1 MSRCGY
7 HSSHIQVQMMISTK
21 THVVYSRGVATVL
34 LLSLALTGCSSSPVE
49 EVNVQNTPS
58 PTPTATST
66 PSPKSTPSKAQVDPN
81 SKACKAALAGNEN
94 FVEVINGIQNG
105 TMSFSKAANL
115 AGEIERSLDSARK
128 AITTPSFE
136 SAMLQMAN
144 IIGIAR
150 MSLENNDLDSYQ
162 MMVNEFISEGG
173 YFRPY
178 C

>member
-1 MSRCGY
+1 MRKSFVSAQR
-7 HSSHIQVQMMISTK
+7 I
-21 THVVYSRGVATVL
+21 ATIL
-34 LLSLALTGCSSSPVE
+34 FLSLSLAGCSPSAVE
-49 EVNVQNTPS
+49 EVQVQVQTTPS
-58 PTPTATST
+58 PKPTVTST

-81 SKACKAALAGNEN
+81 AKACKAALAGNEN
-94 FVEVINGIQNG
+94 FVEVINGVQNG
-105 TMSFSKAANL
+105 TMSNSKAASL
-115 AGEIERSLDSARK
+115 AGKVERSLDSARK
-128 AITTPSFE
+128 TITTSSFE
-136 SAMLQMAN
+136 SAMLEMAN

>member
-1 MSRCGY
+1 MTISR
-7 HSSHIQVQMMISTK
+7 K
-21 THVVYSRGVATVL
+21 THFAFTQGVATLL
-34 LLSLALTGCSSSPVE
+34 LLSVALTGCSSSLVE
-49 EVNVQNTPS
+49 KVQVQTTPS

-81 SKACKAALAGNEN
+81 AKACKAALAGNEN
-94 FVEVINGIQNG
+94 FVEVINGVQNG
-105 TMSFSKAANL
+105 TMSNSKAAKL
-115 AGEIERSLDSARK
+115 AGEVERSLDSARK
-128 AITTPSFE
+128 TITTSSFE
-136 SAMLQMAN
+136 SAMLEMAN

>member
-1 MSRCGY
+1 MRKSFVSAQR
-7 HSSHIQVQMMISTK
+7 I
-21 THVVYSRGVATVL
+21 ATIL
-34 LLSLALTGCSSSPVE
+34 FLSLSLAGCSPSAVE
-49 EVNVQNTPS
+49 EVQVQVQTTPS
-58 PTPTATST
+58 PKPTVTST

-81 SKACKAALAGNEN
+81 AKACKAALAGNEN
-94 FVEVINGIQNG
+94 FVEVINGVQNG
-105 TMSFSKAANL
+105 TMSNSKAASL
-115 AGEIERSLDSARK
+115 AGKVERSLDSARK
-128 AITTPSFE
+128 TITTSSFE

>member
-1 MSRCGY
+1 MRKSFASAQR
-7 HSSHIQVQMMISTK
+7 I
-21 THVVYSRGVATVL
+21 ATIL
-34 LLSLALTGCSSSPVE
+34 FLSLSLAGCSPSAE
-49 EVNVQNTPS
+49 EKVQVQVQTTPS
-58 PTPTATST
+58 PKPTATST

-81 SKACKAALAGNEN
+81 AKACKAALAGNEN
-94 FVEVINGIQNG
+94 FVEVINGVQNG
-105 TMSFSKAANL
+105 TMSNLNAANL
-115 AGEIERSLDSARK
+115 AGKVERSLDSARK
-128 AITTPSFE
+128 TITTSSFE
-136 SAMLQMAN
+136 SAMLEMAN

>member
-1 MSRCGY
+1 
-7 HSSHIQVQMMISTK
+7 
-21 THVVYSRGVATVL
+21 
-34 LLSLALTGCSSSPVE
+34 VE
-49 EVNVQNTPS
+49 EVQVQVQTTPS
-58 PTPTATST
+58 PKPTVTST

-81 SKACKAALAGNEN
+81 AKACKAALAGNEN
-94 FVEVINGIQNG
+94 FVEVINGVQNG
-105 TMSFSKAANL
+105 TMSNSKAASL
-115 AGEIERSLDSARK
+115 AGKVERSLDSARK
-128 AITTPSFE
+128 TITTSSFE
-136 SAMLQMAN
+136 SAMLEMAN

>member
-1 MSRCGY
+1 MRKSFVSAQR
-7 HSSHIQVQMMISTK
+7 I
-21 THVVYSRGVATVL
+21 ATIL
-34 LLSLALTGCSSSPVE
+34 FLSLSLAGCSPSTVE
-49 EVNVQNTPS
+49 EVQVQVQTTPS
-58 PTPTATST
+58 PKPTVTST

-81 SKACKAALAGNEN
+81 AKACKAALAGNEN
-94 FVEVINGIQNG
+94 FVEVINGVQNG
-105 TMSFSKAANL
+105 TMSNSKAASL
-115 AGEIERSLDSARK
+115 AGKVERSLDSARK
-128 AITTPSFE
+128 TITTSSFE

>member
-1 MSRCGY
+1 MRKSFVSAQRIAKILFL
-7 HSSHIQVQMMISTK
+7 S
-21 THVVYSRGVATVL
+21 
-34 LLSLALTGCSSSPVE
+34 LSLAGCSPSAVE
-49 EVNVQNTPS
+49 EVQVQNTPS
-58 PTPTATST
+58 PNQTAISA

-81 SKACKAALAGNEN
+81 AKACKAALAGNEN
-94 FVEVINGIQNG
+94 FVEVINGVQNG
-105 TMSFSKAANL
+105 TMSKSIAANL
-115 AGEIERSLDSARK
+115 AGKVERSLDSARK
-128 AITTPSFE
+128 TITTSSFE
-136 SAMLQMAN
+136 SAMLEMAN